1 MLQSLCY
8 DGKESV
14 VKNIKHLSV
23 QIQCQ
28 QHVKEHLTQYDQA
41 EFLINT
47 EDTVFSFTTY
57 APLTFYKG
65 DFQVSKECAFNEQ
78 RYYQPR

>member
-28 QHVKEHLTQYDQA
+28 HHVKEHLAQYDA
-41 EFLINT
+41 SRVS
-47 EDTVFSFTTY
+47 DTVFSFTTY
-57 APLTFYKG
+57 APLTFHKG
-65 DFQVSKECAFNEQ
+65 DFQVSKECAFDEQ
-78 RYYQPR
+78 